1 MNPAVPARVAVP
13 DSVPRGPGLSPALR
27 ESVAAL
33 AEALFSTEDG
43 PAPEHRVAWL
53 CDELDHFFS
62 YAGPRARL
70 NLRLCLTGVSV
81 LAPWMVGRPG
91 GFTTMPVALRREAVE
106 RLERSPL
113 GLAVFGAKA
122 MLCIVWYE
130 HPENAAF
137 IGADGL
143 CLRRRP

>member
-1 MNPAVPARVAVP
+1 MNPAVPARVSVP
-13 DSVPRGPGLSPALR
+13 DSVPRGPGLSPTLHETA
-27 ESVAAL
+27 AAL
-33 AEALFSTEDG
+33 AEALFSTVDG
-43 PAPEHRVAWL
+43 PAPGHRVAWL
-53 CDELDHFFS
+53 CDELDHFIA

-70 NLRLCLTGVSV
+70 NLWLCLTGVSV
-81 LAPWMVGRPG
+81 LAPLMVGRPW
-91 GFTTMPVALRREAVE
+91 GFSAMPLALRREAVE

-143 CLRRRP
+143 CLRRRS